1 MALQRASSPIWLLRS
16 QIPSSAIFTLLTSL
30 ATVRAT
36 PEAAA
41 LMTAAQ
47 PNARAEIFP
56 PSAKLT
62 RSWSA
67 SGPSRRS
74 QDFWSDYSSGPIGA
88 LPRHTIARTRPS
100 ITHQHVARSHQPS
113 ETCPLTTFLAPF
125 RADRVTYMYATTTRG
140 LAFASA
146 EPLHAQLEQIF
157 VSAPARLERG
167 ACARPRAWQNQRSA
181 THVVVQRSYA
191 CVVPCVAWEER
202 GLSPLV

>member
-1 MALQRASSPIWLLRS
+1 MCQPGCLEVISLSLATLRAPYAKRSYEKNDPLWRSSAHLRSTPIWLLRS

-125 RADRVTYMYATTTRG
+125 RADRVTYATTIRG
-140 LAFASA
+140 RLAFASA
-146 EPLHAQLEQIF
+146 E
-157 VSAPARLERG
+157 
-167 ACARPRAWQNQRSA
+167 
-181 THVVVQRSYA
+181 
-191 CVVPCVAWEER
+191 
-202 GLSPLV
+202 LVEC